1 MCLILHR
8 TLAVFVALIALLAVI
23 ISPIVVGL
31 YADVRNWN
39 DSEDG
44 ELRWCHDDAKMRDS
58 AANLGLA
65 AGCVSFVVGLVLIPF
80 ILVTV
85 LGAVISCCRPNLVTS
100 FLLPIPVF
108 LLSLV
113 LFGLYASVVATTSRQ
128 FEEKKDWLR
137 PSGYIDPETKC
148 SEIPPKWNAALAWAV
163 IEAAL
168 FAFIMLYSLLWM
180 FLGCFEKRTSE
191 LEAGTPMQK
200 MPKEKKQ
207 KPEKK
212 RSVESSDSSD
222 SSDESDDELREL
234 RDDLKD
240 TLHIE
245 YDQGDH
251 NDAAEL
257 AEVEKAL
264 KKAKV
269 YKRRKF
275 LKQTEADL
283 KKAGLSAAATGR
295 LLALIASEKN
305 KEKDR
310 KRRRDRG
317 YLMVDLD
324 DALKSIFDENDP
336 KDKKDL
342 DDVRSDFRRLRIT
355 DLDFFLNMTEKEF
368 KELEVSL
375 PVKNKLRQKMQELRA
390 QEEV

>member
-1 MCLILHR
+1 
-8 TLAVFVALIALLAVI
+8 
-23 ISPIVVGL
+23 
-31 YADVRNWN
+31 
-39 DSEDG
+39 
-44 ELRWCHDDAKMRDS
+44 
-58 AANLGLA
+58 
-65 AGCVSFVVGLVLIPF
+65 
-80 ILVTV
+80 
-85 LGAVISCCRPNLVTS
+85 
-100 FLLPIPVF
+100 
-108 LLSLV
+108 
-113 LFGLYASVVATTSRQ
+113 
-128 FEEKKDWLR
+128 
-137 PSGYIDPETKC
+137 
-148 SEIPPKWNAALAWAV
+148 
-163 IEAAL
+163 
-168 FAFIMLYSLLWM
+168 M
-180 FLGCFEKRTSE
+180 FLGCFEKRTE

-222 SSDESDDELREL
+222 SIDESDDEL

-240 TLHIE
+240 TLRVE
-245 YDQGDH
+245 YDEGDH

-269 YKRRKF
+269 CKRRKF

-283 KKAGLSAAATGR
+283 KKAGLSAAVIGR

>member
-1 MCLILHR
+1 
-8 TLAVFVALIALLAVI
+8 
-23 ISPIVVGL
+23 
-31 YADVRNWN
+31 
-39 DSEDG
+39 
-44 ELRWCHDDAKMRDS
+44 
-58 AANLGLA
+58 
-65 AGCVSFVVGLVLIPF
+65 
-80 ILVTV
+80 
-85 LGAVISCCRPNLVTS
+85 
-100 FLLPIPVF
+100 
-108 LLSLV
+108 
-113 LFGLYASVVATTSRQ
+113 
-128 FEEKKDWLR
+128 
-137 PSGYIDPETKC
+137 
-148 SEIPPKWNAALAWAV
+148 
-163 IEAAL
+163 
-168 FAFIMLYSLLWM
+168 M
-180 FLGCFEKRTSE
+180 FLGCFEKRTE

-207 KPEKK
+207 KPEKQ
-212 RSVESSDSSD
+212 RNVESSDSSD

-240 TLHIE
+240 TLRIE
-245 YDQGDH
+245 YDEGDH

-283 KKAGLSAAATGR
+283 KKAGLSAAVIGR